1 MDFAKFRTKHT
12 LEIKMEKIFNIF
24 CLDKW
29 DIAVSIIG
37 RWMHEKFNVH
47 GCEFLVLDDKAA
59 WLDIL
64 CFETF
69 QEMVLPPVVWKTSG
83 QLGRN
88 TNSSRFQEVLVYWNY
103 SRYCVHCCMMV
114 GWLTMQHQFYG
125 WFLAAVF
132 HWKTVG
138 LFEQISRVQY

>member
-1 MDFAKFRTKHT
+1 MDFAKFRTKNT

-125 WFLAAVF
+125 GFLAAVF

-138 LFEQISRVQY
+138 LLEQISRVQY